1 MKPARRQKYYLIPF
15 NLALLIRR
23 ERLFR
28 EFQTWLLLKH
38 WSNGH
43 LELTPLI
50 IARLASSL
58 QCSPRTIE
66 RTIARLRERNWL
78 GYNPNNGLTYVRGI
92 DTLQIIEQLPGRL
105 GVWLD
110 IDRILNVEAFLA
122 ACGESFFVRGQKVK
136 AWRQRAAGVHSKR
149 GTYQPAPLSSFFP
162 VALSLHFS
170 FFGIAKSTAARERKL
185 AAAAGFIRIHKRPP
199 QLITDNAPAAFLRA
213 YPEKVRYLF
222 QRGGQWFLRPTDE
235 VQTNL
240 LFKRRQHQKKRKT

>member
-1 MKPARRQKYYLIPF
+1 MKPARRQKYYLIPL

-43 LELTPLI
+43 LEVTPRI

-58 QCSPRTIE
+58 RCSPRTVE
-66 RTIARLRERNWL
+66 RNIARLRERNWL
-78 GYNPNNGLTYVRGI
+78 GYNPTSGLTYVRGMDALRI
-92 DTLQIIEQLPGRL
+92 VERLPGRL
-105 GVWLD
+105 AVWLD

-136 AWRQRAAGVHSKR
+136 AWRERAAGVHSKR
-149 GTYQPAPLSSFFP
+149 GTIQPAPVPTFYA

-170 FFGIAKSTAARERKL
+170 FFGIAKSTAARDRKL
-185 AAAAGFIRIHKRPP
+185 AEAAGFIRIHKRPP
-199 QLITDNAPAAFLRA
+199 QPIPGNNPAAYLRA
-213 YPEKVRYLF
+213 YPEKEGYLF
-222 QRGGQWFLRPTDE
+222 ERSGQWFLRQTDE
-235 VQTNL
+235 VQTGL
-240 LFKRRQHQKKRKT
+240 LFKRRQRTKNRKT